1 MKLNSLPYLVLL
13 LVLSWG
19 RTSAQ
24 QYLEHVVEWSET
36 IYSIPVHYNMTTKE
50 FLAVNGFSHDVEIK
64 PGMVVKVRE
73 LTPEEQFAKRRE
85 ENKKEVVKV
94 EVAKPAPVASN
105 REQIM
110 MDTKMKVEDV
120 VPVVAQK
127 QPEPKPEPVKI
138 QEPKVEQPSATDP
151 NISVGSNGVIYH
163 ISKNGTHLVEKQQTA
178 FHIAKIYNLSID
190 DLLRINNLQSTDI
203 KIGQKLKVQ
212 L

>member
-13 LVLSWG
+13 MVLSWG
-19 RTSAQ
+19 RTYAQ
-24 QYLEHVVEWSET
+24 QYLEHTVEWSET

-73 LTPEEQFAKRRE
+73 LTPEEQFAKKRQE
-85 ENKKEVVKV
+85 QKIETVKV
-94 EVAKPAPVASN
+94 EPAKPAPVASN

-120 VPVVAQK
+120 VPAVAQM
-127 QPEPKPEPVKI
+127 QPEPKPEPVKAPV
-138 QEPKVEQPSATDP
+138 QKVEQPVAIDP
-151 NISVGSNGVIYH
+151 DISVGSNGVVYH
-163 ISKNGTHLVEKQQTA
+163 ISKNGLHLVEKQQTA
-178 FHIAKIYNLSID
+178 FHIAKIYNLTID

>member
-13 LVLSWG
+13 MVLSWG
-19 RTSAQ
+19 RTYAQ
-24 QYLEHVVEWSET
+24 QYLEHTVEWSET

-73 LTPEEQFAKRRE
+73 LTPEEQFAKKRQE
-85 ENKKEVVKV
+85 QKIETVKV
-94 EVAKPAPVASN
+94 EPAKPAPVASN

-120 VPVVAQK
+120 VPAVAQK
-127 QPEPKPEPVKI
+127 QPEPKPEPVKAPV
-138 QEPKVEQPSATDP
+138 QKVEQPVAIDP
-151 NISVGSNGVIYH
+151 DISVGSNGVVYH
-163 ISKNGTHLVEKQQTA
+163 ISKNGLHLVEKQQTA
-178 FHIAKIYNLSID
+178 FHIAKIYNLTID

>member
-13 LVLSWG
+13 MVLSWG
-19 RTSAQ
+19 RTYAQ
-24 QYLEHVVEWSET
+24 QYLEHTVEWSET

-73 LTPEEQFAKRRE
+73 LTPEEQFAKKRQE
-85 ENKKEVVKV
+85 QKIETVKV
-94 EVAKPAPVASN
+94 EPAKPAPVASN

-120 VPVVAQK
+120 VPAVAQK
-127 QPEPKPEPVKI
+127 QPEPKPEPVKAPV
-138 QEPKVEQPSATDP
+138 QKTEQPVAIDP
-151 NISVGSNGVIYH
+151 NISVGSNGVVYH
-163 ISKNGTHLVEKQQTA
+163 ISKNGLHLVEKQQTA
-178 FHIAKIYNLSID
+178 FHIAKIYNLTID

>member
-13 LVLSWG
+13 MVLSWG
-19 RTSAQ
+19 RTYAQ
-24 QYLEHVVEWSET
+24 QYLEHTVEWSET
-36 IYSIPVHYNMTTKE
+36 IYSIPVHYNMTTPE

-73 LTPEEQFAKRRE
+73 LTPEEQFAKKRQE
-85 ENKKEVVKV
+85 HKIETVKV
-94 EVAKPAPVASN
+94 EPAKPAPVASN

-120 VPVVAQK
+120 VPAVAQK
-127 QPEPKPEPVKI
+127 QPEPKPEPA
-138 QEPKVEQPSATDP
+138 KVPVQKAEQPVATDP
-151 NISVGSNGVIYH
+151 NISVGSNGVVYH
-163 ISKNGTHLVEKQQTA
+163 ISKNGLHLVEKQQTA
-178 FHIAKIYNLSID
+178 FHIAKIYNLTID